1 MEKDF
6 LTLKSNSDFGKT
18 MENTRNF
25 QISDIKFITT
35 EKRRNYLVLK
45 LNYHSKKFF
54 TQRLLATEMKKT
66 QIFMNKPAYQY

>member
-1 MEKDF
+1 M
-6 LTLKSNSDFGKT
+6 KSNSDFGKT

-66 QIFMNKPAYQY
+66 QIFMNKPASQY

>member
-1 MEKDF
+1 M
-6 LTLKSNSDFGKT
+6 KSNSDFGKT

-45 LNYHSKKFF
+45 LNYHSKTFF

-66 QIFMNKPAYQY
+66 QIFMNKPASQY

>member
-1 MEKDF
+1 MGKDF

-18 MENTRNF
+18 MENIRNF

-66 QIFMNKPAYQY
+66 QIFMNKPAYKY